1 MKVIES
7 RKARNIAYQWQGGQ
21 WSAHLYAFASSGL
34 IEDLQA
40 LCREIDA
47 CAVVASTKTAVR
59 EVNSLRRFVGSSAI
73 AKIPGRYPYA
83 APWYFNMVE
92 KNGECYTA
100 TDKGR
105 TYIRMVTA

>member
-1 MKVIES
+1 MKVIDS
-7 RKARNIAYQWQGGQ
+7 RKARNIAYQWHGGQ
-21 WSAHLYAFASSGL
+21 WSALYAFASSGL

-59 EVNSLRRFVGSSAI
+59 EVKSLRRFVGSSVI

-83 APWYFNMVE
+83 APWYFNR
-92 KNGECYTA
+92 A
-100 TDKGR
+100 
-105 TYIRMVTA
+105 A